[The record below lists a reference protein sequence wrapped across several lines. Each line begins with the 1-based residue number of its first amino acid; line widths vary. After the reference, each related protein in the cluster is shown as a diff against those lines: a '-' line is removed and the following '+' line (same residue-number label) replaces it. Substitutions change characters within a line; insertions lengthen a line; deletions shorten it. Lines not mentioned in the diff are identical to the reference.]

1 MRRVPWL
8 LVAAG
13 VAGVVLGVLGERVA
27 LPALAKTVIPDG
39 SFVRDSGG
47 VTWLVVN
54 GRRAQVPLH
63 DASDDDIAE
72 LPDSGLWVLPGGD
85 GATRLALGAAPAAT
99 GASSGSVDVVGR
111 QMPDEGFNHAAQD
124 APLTHQS
131 RPPSSGTHYPTWV
144 QTYGLQDPAPPTGN
158 WLHNLEHGAVV
169 ILYNCPDGCPEI
181 VKQLGEL
188 YSTLPL
194 GPNARG
200 ARARVLIIPY
210 TEMEAKVAAVAWG
223 WRLEQSELNT
233 DELRKFVE
241 QRMDRGPECRDL
253 RCP

>member
-8 LVAAG
+8 LV
-13 VAGVVLGVLGERVA
+13 VVGVVLGILGDQLA
-27 LPALAKTVIPDG
+27 LSALAKTVIPDG

-47 VTWLVVN
+47 GIWLVVG
-54 GRRAQVPLH
+54 GRRAQVPLLE
-63 DASDDDIAE
+63 ASDADITA

-85 GATRLALGAAPAAT
+85 GATQLALGPAPASTLT
-99 GASSGSVDVVGR
+99 GENSDPASVVGR
-111 QMPDEGFNHAAQD
+111 KITDEGHNHAAQD
-124 APLTHQS
+124 APLTFQS

-144 QTYGLQDPAPPTGN
+144 QTYGLLDPAPPTGN
-158 WLHNLEHGAVV
+158 WVHNLEHGAVV
-169 ILYNCPDGCPEI
+169 ILYNCPEGCPEI

-188 YSTLPL
+188 YPTLPL

-200 ARARVLIIPY
+200 ARARVLIVPY
-210 TEMEAKVAAVAWG
+210 TEMDAKVAAVSWG
-223 WRLEQSELNT
+223 WLLEQPELNT

-241 QRMDRGPECRDL
+241 QHMDRGPECQDL